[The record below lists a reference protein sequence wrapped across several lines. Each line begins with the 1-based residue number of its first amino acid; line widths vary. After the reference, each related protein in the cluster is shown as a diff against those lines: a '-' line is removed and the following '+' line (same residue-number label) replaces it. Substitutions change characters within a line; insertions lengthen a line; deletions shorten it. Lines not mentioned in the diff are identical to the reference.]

1 MRLHIFLILLLG
13 TSLPIAGT
21 LAAEGDDKPAAD
33 ESAGDAA
40 DDKDNTLLTSTHL
53 RGKVRNM
60 RKQVLGGGPA
70 VVSSEKEALKFYRGK
85 IQEMARRADD
95 LRTQRDS
102 KDAEYRVALD
112 TTLQSDDPTERCEAA
127 REAQRLK
134 SEIRG
139 LDSEV
144 ASMDKRGEALGR
156 GVEGIQRR
164 ISKRERLVSQFER
177 NDIVDDMPYLADDVL
192 GDDEGAGGAANP
204 FSDEGFIDDM
214 LKRDPEAARRLL
226 FEADPIAYFERFP
239 LKPITR
245 SLKRALP
252 FPPADLPGS
261 R

>member
-1 MRLHIFLILLLG
+1 MRLEMLLILLLG
-13 TSLPIAGT
+13 TGL
-21 LAAEGDDKPAAD
+21 LAAEGDENPTAETKKVEEGD
-33 ESAGDAA
+33 ENS
-40 DDKDNTLLTSTHL
+40 LLTSTRL

-70 VVSSEKEALKFYRGK
+70 VVKSEKEALKFYRGK
-85 IQEMARRADD
+85 IQEMASRSDD

-112 TTLQSDDPTERCEAA
+112 TTLKSEDPGERGEAA

-134 SEIRG
+134 AEIRG
-139 LDSEV
+139 LDNEI
-144 ASMDKRGEALGR
+144 AAMEKRGESIGR
-156 GVEGIQRR
+156 GVESIQRR

-177 NDIVDDMPYLADDVL
+177 NDIVDDMPYFADDVL
-192 GDDEGAGGAANP
+192 GDDEGAGASGNP
-204 FSDEGFIDDM
+204 FADEDFINDM
-214 LKRDPEAARRLL
+214 LKQDPEAARRLL
-226 FEADPIAYFERFP
+226 FDADPVAYFDRFP

-245 SLKRALP
+245 SLKKALP

>member
-1 MRLHIFLILLLG
+1 MRLNLLLILLLG
-13 TSLPIAGT
+13 TGL
-21 LAAEGDDKPAAD
+21 LAAEGDDNPPAESGEADKGD
-33 ESAGDAA
+33 ESS
-40 DDKDNTLLTSTHL
+40 LLTSNRL
-53 RGKVRNM
+53 RGKVREM

-70 VVSSEKEALKFYRGK
+70 VVNSEKQALKFYRGK
-85 IQEMARRADD
+85 IQEMAHRADD

-112 TTLQSDDPTERCEAA
+112 TTLKSEDPGERGEAA

-139 LDSEV
+139 LDSEI
-144 ASMDKRGEALGR
+144 AAMEKRGEALGR

-177 NDIVDDMPYLADDVL
+177 NDIVDDMPYFADDVL
-192 GDDEGAGGAANP
+192 GDDEGAGASGNP
-204 FSDEGFIDDM
+204 FADESFIADM
-214 LKRDPEAARRLL
+214 LKQDPEAARRLL
-226 FEADPIAYFERFP
+226 FDADPAAYFERFP

-245 SLKRALP
+245 SLKKALP

>member
-1 MRLHIFLILLLG
+1 MMRRYFTILFL
-13 TSLPIAGT
+13 AGA
-21 LAAEGDDKPAAD
+21 LVAAEGDQTPPEKSAPEGAAKE
-33 ESAGDAA
+33 ESS
-40 DDKDNTLLTSTHL
+40 LLTSTRL
-53 RGKVRNM
+53 RGNVREM

-70 VVSSEKEALKFYRGK
+70 VVKSEKEALRFYRGK

-112 TTLQSDDPTERCEAA
+112 TTLTSEDPTERADAA

-134 SEIRG
+134 TEIRS
-139 LDSEV
+139 LDAEI
-144 ASMDKRGEALGR
+144 ADMEKRGEAIGR

-177 NDIVDDMPYLADDVL
+177 SDMVEDMPYLADDVL
-192 GDDEGAGGAANP
+192 GDDVESSGSSSP
-204 FSDEGFIDDM
+204 FTDEGFIQD
-214 LKRDPEAARRLL
+214 LLRRDPEAARRLL
-226 FEADPIAYFERFP
+226 FEADPKAYFERFP
-239 LKPITR
+239 LKPIPG

-252 FPPADLPGS
+252 YPPADLPGA